1 MFLININCLFK
12 QHEQAEDNRGR
23 TRDTRGISGLYN
35 YRFELITGPMSCGKT
50 EELLRRL
57 RRATIAGKKI
67 KVFSPQ
73 LDTRVL
79 ADCIESR
86 TGSRRQAMKIQKAS
100 DILNYICQEDE
111 VIAIDELQFFDNEIV
126 FVIRTLMANGKKV
139 IGAGLELDFK
149 EEPFGCMPQL
159 MCYADK
165 IDKLSAI
172 CMKCGSELGVRTQRL
187 IDGIPADINS
197 PLIMI
202 GGDETYEARCINCYE
217 INNEFHSIKGTN
229 ESKRK
234 QEFICTK

>member
-1 MFLININCLFK
+1 
-12 QHEQAEDNRGR
+12 
-23 TRDTRGISGLYN
+23 LYN

-67 KVFSPQ
+67 KVFSP
-73 LDTRVL
+73 LVDTRVL
-79 ADCIESR
+79 VDCIESR
-86 TGSRRQAMKIQKAS
+86 TGSRRDARKIKRAIE
-100 DILNYICQEDE
+100 ILDYINDNDQI
-111 VIAIDELQFFDNEIV
+111 IAIDELQFFDSDII

-172 CMKCGSELGVRTQRL
+172 CMKCGSEHGVRTQRL

-202 GGDETYEARCINCYE
+202 GGDETYEARCIDCYE
-217 INNEFHSIKGTN
+217 INNDFHSIKGTI
-229 ESKRK
+229 ESSRK
-234 QEFICTK
+234 QEFVMS

>member
-1 MFLININCLFK
+1 
-12 QHEQAEDNRGR
+12 
-23 TRDTRGISGLYN
+23 
-35 YRFELITGPMSCGKT
+35 MSCGKT

-57 RRATIAGKKI
+57 RRAVIAGKKI
-67 KVFSPQ
+67 KVFSPM

-86 TGSRRQAMKIQKAS
+86 TGSRRDALKVRNS
-100 DILNYICQEDE
+100 LEILENIKEDDQI
-111 VIAIDELQFFDNEIV
+111 IAIDELQFFDENII
-126 FVIRTLMANGKKV
+126 FVIRTLVANGKKV

-172 CMKCGSELGVRTQRL
+172 CMKCGSEHGTRTQRL
-187 IDGIPADINS
+187 IDGVPADKDS

-202 GGDETYEARCINCYE
+202 GGDETYEARCTNCYE
-217 INNEFHSIKGTN
+217 INNEFHSIKGTI

-234 QEFICTK
+234 QEFVIH

>member
-1 MFLININCLFK
+1 MF
-12 QHEQAEDNRGR
+12 
-23 TRDTRGISGLYN
+23 N
-35 YRFELITGPMSCGKT
+35 YKFELITGPMSCGKT

-57 RRATIAGKKI
+57 RRVTIAGKKI
-67 KVFSPQ
+67 KVFSPMV
-73 LDTRVL
+73 DTRVL

-86 TGSRRQAMKIQKAS
+86 TGSRREARKIKRAIE
-100 DILNYICQEDE
+100 ILDYITTDDE
-111 VIAIDELQFFDNEIV
+111 VIAIDELQFFDSDII
-126 FVIRTLMANGKKV
+126 FVIRTLVANGKKV

-172 CMKCGSELGVRTQRL
+172 CMKCGSEHGVRTQRL
-187 IDGIPADINS
+187 IDGVPADINS

-229 ESKRK
+229 ESLRK
-234 QEFICTK
+234 QEFIMSK

>member
-1 MFLININCLFK
+1 M
-12 QHEQAEDNRGR
+12 
-23 TRDTRGISGLYN
+23 YN
-35 YRFELITGPMSCGKT
+35 YKFELITGPMSCGKT

-57 RRATIAGKKI
+57 RRASIAGKKI
-67 KVFSPQ
+67 KVFSPT

-86 TGSRRQAMKIQKAS
+86 AGSRKEALKVKKAI
-100 DILNYICQEDE
+100 DILSYVKQDDQI
-111 VIAIDELQFFDNEIV
+111 IAIDELQFFDSDIV
-126 FVIRTLMANGKKV
+126 FVIRTLIANGKKV

-159 MCYADK
+159 LCYADK

-172 CMKCGSELGVRTQRL
+172 CMKCGSEHGVRTQRL
-187 IDGIPADINS
+187 IDGVPADVNS

-202 GGDETYEARCINCYE
+202 GGDETYEARCMNCYE
-217 INNEFHSIKGTN
+217 INNDFHSIKGTI

-234 QEFICTK
+234 QEFIMN

>member
-1 MFLININCLFK
+1 M
-12 QHEQAEDNRGR
+12 
-23 TRDTRGISGLYN
+23 YN

-67 KVFSPQ
+67 KVFSPL

-86 TGSRRQAMKIQKAS
+86 AGSRMEAIKVRTAGEIFE
-100 DILNYICQEDE
+100 YIRETDQI
-111 VIAIDELQFFDNEIV
+111 IAIDELQFFDSDIV
-126 FVIRTLMANGKKV
+126 GVIRTLIANGKKV

-149 EEPFGCMPQL
+149 EEPFGYMPQL
-159 MCYADK
+159 LCYADK

-172 CMKCGSELGVRTQRL
+172 CMKCGSEHGVRTQRL
-187 IDGIPADINS
+187 IDGEPADKNS

-202 GGDETYEARCINCYE
+202 GGDETYEARCLNCYE
-217 INNEFHSIKGTN
+217 INNEFHSIKGTI

-234 QEFICTK
+234 QEFVTR

>member
-1 MFLININCLFK
+1 MF
-12 QHEQAEDNRGR
+12 
-23 TRDTRGISGLYN
+23 N

-50 EELLRRL
+50 EELLRRI
-57 RRATIAGKKI
+57 RRAVIAGKKI
-67 KVFSPQ
+67 KVFSP
-73 LDTRVL
+73 LMDTRVL

-86 TGSRRQAMKIQKAS
+86 TGSRCEARKIKRAI
-100 DILNYICQEDE
+100 DILDYVNDED
-111 VIAIDELQFFDNEIV
+111 IIR
-126 FVIRTLMANGKKV
+126 VIRTLVANGKKV

-172 CMKCGSELGVRTQRL
+172 CMKCGSEHGVRTQRL

-202 GGDETYEARCINCYE
+202 GGDETYEARCMDCYE
-217 INNEFHSIKGTN
+217 INNDFHTIKGTL
-229 ESKRK
+229 ESLKK
-234 QEFICTK
+234 QEFIMSK

>member
-1 MFLININCLFK
+1 M
-12 QHEQAEDNRGR
+12 
-23 TRDTRGISGLYN
+23 YN

-57 RRATIAGKKI
+57 RRATIAGRKI
-67 KVFSPQ
+67 KVFSPL

-86 TGSRRQAMKIQKAS
+86 VGSRMQAIKVRSAS
-100 DILNYICQEDE
+100 DILEYINEDDQI
-111 VIAIDELQFFDNEIV
+111 IAIDELQFFDSDIV
-126 FVIRTLMANGKKV
+126 KVIRILMANGKKI

-159 MCYADK
+159 LCYADK

-172 CMKCGSELGVRTQRL
+172 CMKCGCEHGVRTQRL
-187 IDGIPADINS
+187 IDGEPADKDS

-202 GGDETYEARCINCYE
+202 GGDETYEARCLDCYE
-217 INNEFHSIKGTN
+217 INNPFHSIKGTI

-234 QEFICTK
+234 QEFVTR

>member
-1 MFLININCLFK
+1 MRGHRDGILDCFIYKNGAIAKGAGLF
-12 QHEQAEDNRGR
+12 
-23 TRDTRGISGLYN
+23 N

-57 RRATIAGKKI
+57 RRASIAGKKI
-67 KVFSPQ
+67 KVFSPA

-86 TGSRRQAMKIQKAS
+86 VGTRKEAIKVKTAM
-100 DILNYICQEDE
+100 DILNHVTDDDQ
-111 VIAIDELQFFDNEIV
+111 VIAIDELQFFDNNII
-126 FVIRTLMANGKKV
+126 FVIRTLIANGKKV
-139 IGAGLELDFK
+139 IGAGLELDYK

-159 MCYADK
+159 LCYADK
-165 IDKLSAI
+165 VDKLSAI
-172 CMKCGSELGVRTQRL
+172 CMKCGSEHGVRTQRL
-187 IDGIPADINS
+187 IDGMPADINS

-217 INNEFHSIKGTN
+217 INNEFHSIKGTI

-234 QEFICTK
+234 QEFVMN